1 MSDNSPSTES
11 NRHDRISRRQLL
23 CATATGALVTASGCV
38 SGSPGGDESEGF
50 PPDGT
55 TTYGRSVTLGDGE
68 VTPFTTATTD
78 GVPEYHGVE
87 FDRDVVTG
95 QLSDADELAT
105 DRTSDDPTHDD
116 KYGPAGEALLVH
128 RRESLQFFVDFPDA
142 GDTPITF
149 LGLNW
154 NPNGHPGGGG
164 AWAAPHFDVHFHLHS
179 PDRIDAIEGPSPPP
193 YDDIPA
199 EKIPAGYDRSPPEAA
214 AERYITDMGEHLA
227 PSDAPELPGN
237 PESFT
242 NTLIQGFVGVDG
254 EPELAFVEPM
264 LTRELLR
271 GFEGTETY
279 EVPQPAAYPHDS
291 HHPTAY
297 SLRADPTDGTVT
309 VAIQGFE
316 SV

>member
-11 NRHDRISRRQLL
+11 NQHDRISRRQLL

-154 NPNGHPGGGG
+154 NPAGHPGAGG
-164 AWAAPHFDVHFHLHS
+164 AWEVPHFDVHFHTLD
-179 PDRIDAIEGPSPPP
+179 PATIDAIEGPRAPP
-193 YDDIPA
+193 YDGIPD
-199 EKIPAGYDRSPPEAA
+199 EQVPAGYARPPDPS
-214 AERYITDMGEHLA
+214 ERYVTDMGEHLA
-227 PSDAPELPGN
+227 PGDAPEIPGN
-237 PESFT
+237 PDAFDV
-242 NTLIQGFVGVDG
+242 TLIQGVVGVGTDG
-254 EPELAFVEPM
+254 ATPQWAFVEPM
-264 LTRELLR
+264 VTREYLR
-271 GFEGTETY
+271 GIEGTETFD
-279 EVPQPAAYPHDS
+279 VPHPA
-291 HHPTAY
+291 TV
-297 SLRADPTDGTVT
+297 PTDGRYPTEYSVRDVPGAETVCVT
-309 VAIQGFE
+309 VQDFE
-316 SV
+316 